1 MKKTY
6 IAPAIAEM
14 NIEAESIIAASPVT
28 MNINSSTTVT
38 SSQALD
44 GGRRGEWGNL
54 WSK

>member
-14 NIEAESIIAASPVT
+14 NLGAESMIATSFEV
-28 MNINSSTTVT
+28 NSVNTVDSKT
-38 SSQALD
+38 EGVQLD

-54 WSK
+54 WNK